1 MATQGKTSSG
11 TWDALIR
18 KTGCPAAVKTFRTRR
33 DAEEWSRHTE
43 DGMTTA

>member
-33 DAEEWSRHTE
+33 DAEGQSRRTE
-43 DGMTTA
+43 DGTTAA